1 MKTHRIVCVVD
12 VPLLPC
18 SVDDTIAD
26 VVDVSFVMR
35 ALRNELRYRNC
46 IVMFRSDLVTIV
58 TGKFKMPIN
67 GNRRMLALQ
76 WVVRSMQKLPMK
88 VLLVLL
94 SYGNLVAI
102 KNTTI
107 YYEKNFALNTHRVCR
122 YVWVSYN
129 FIHRTETVWTSYCI
143 TARNLNRFCDQSNP
157 VTQIRKS
164 IMLWS
169 LGWCIAWH

>member
-76 WVVRSMQKLPMK
+76 
-88 VLLVLL
+88 
-94 SYGNLVAI
+94 
-102 KNTTI
+102 
-107 YYEKNFALNTHRVCR
+107 
-122 YVWVSYN
+122 
-129 FIHRTETVWTSYCI
+129 
-143 TARNLNRFCDQSNP
+143 
-157 VTQIRKS
+157 
-164 IMLWS
+164 
-169 LGWCIAWH
+169 